1 MSKLK
6 IVLVDDSIHLKPY
19 NQRHLAYTVVF
30 RYLVSL
36 NSNKACSLFFKEK
49 QSIVLFA
56 ALILKFQDNFIHLR
70 DHNKRFDFFQLALR
84 QHPAFVAIFFNLINV
99 DVFFQKIIRRYA
111 GFKGS
116 KFKRPAFTLSIKKNY
131 TDDLT
136 ILFSR
141 KRQRERERNI
151 SLSFYCVEL
160 WTGSKLQNILQSV
173 FLLFS
178 FSNRRSLHPRRPT
191 GGQSGREKRCH
202 NGFQSRAKNYKKS
215 SKYCAHKTAN
225 SISWVLL
232 VCSYSTA
239 IASPY
244 FCGSFTKE

>member
-1 MSKLK
+1 MSKVK

-36 NSNKACSLFFKEK
+36 NSNKACSLFLKEK

-70 DHNKRFDFFQLALR
+70 DHNKRFDFFQLALI

-99 DVFFQKIIRRYA
+99 DVFFQKIIRRYP

-116 KFKRPAFTLSIKKNY
+116 KFKRPTFTLSIKKKNY

-160 WTGSKLQNILQSV
+160 STGSKLQNILQSV
-173 FLLFS
+173 FLVFS
-178 FSNRRSLHPRRPT
+178 FSIRRSFHPRRPRER
-191 GGQSGREKRCH
+191 QSGREKRCN
-202 NGFQSRAKNYKKS
+202 NGFQARAKNYEKS
-215 SKYCAHKTAN
+215 SKYCAHESAN
-225 SISWVLL
+225 SIS
-232 VCSYSTA
+232 
-239 IASPY
+239 
-244 FCGSFTKE
+244 